1 MDDYLIKS
9 KSKTNPDYGCNP
21 YERPIEEHI
30 SKGVIN
36 LDKPIEEHISKG
48 VINLDKPSGPSS
60 HEVDSWVKRILHVNK
75 TGHGGTLDPKVTGVL
90 PIGIDSAT
98 RVSQLLLPAGKE
110 YVCLMTMHKE
120 MPEDQI
126 YEIFD
131 QFTGKIY
138 QTPPVKSAVKRELRV
153 RTIYYATIYE
163 IKGKDVLFRIGCE
176 AGTYIRTFCHDIGE
190 ALGCGAHMAELR
202 RTRAGPFNERNDD
215 LVNLHDLTDAYH
227 FWVED
232 GDESYLRNA
241 IKPMEVAA
249 EHLPQIFIKDSAVE
263 AICQGAKLAAGG
275 ISMLSKGIKRR
286 DLVAIKSLKGELV
299 ASGIALASTEEIM
312 NADSGLVVDTNKVFM
327 QPGVYPMA
335 WK

>member
-9 KSKTNPDYGCNP
+9 KSKTNPDYGCDP
-21 YERPIEEHI
+21 YER
-30 SKGVIN
+30 
-36 LDKPIEEHISKG
+36 PIEEHISKG

-90 PIGIDSAT
+90 PIGIDTAT

-120 MPEDQI
+120 MPEDQV

-163 IKGKDVLFRIGCE
+163 IKGKDVLFRVGCE
-176 AGTYIRTFCHDIGE
+176 AGTYIRTLCHDIGE

-249 EHLPQIFIKDSAVE
+249 DHLPQIFIKDSAVE

-275 ISMLSKGIKRR
+275 ISMLSKGIKRG

-312 NADSGLVVDTNKVFM
+312 NAGSGLVVNTNKVFM

>member
-21 YERPIEEHI
+21 YER
-30 SKGVIN
+30 
-36 LDKPIEEHISKG
+36 PIEEHISKG

-90 PIGIDSAT
+90 PIGIDTAT

-120 MPEDQI
+120 MPEDQV

-163 IKGKDVLFRIGCE
+163 IKGKDVLFRVGCE
-176 AGTYIRTFCHDIGE
+176 AGTYIRTLCHDIGE

-241 IKPMEVAA
+241 IKPMEVSAD
-249 EHLPQIFIKDSAVE
+249 HLPQIFIKDSAVE

-275 ISMLSKGIKRR
+275 ISMLSKGIKRG

-312 NADSGLVVDTNKVFM
+312 NADSGLVVNTNKVFM

>member
-9 KSKTNPDYGCNP
+9 KSKTNPDYGCDP
-21 YERPIEEHI
+21 YER
-30 SKGVIN
+30 
-36 LDKPIEEHISKG
+36 PIEEHISKG

-90 PIGIDSAT
+90 PIGIDTAT

-120 MPEDQI
+120 MPEDQV

-131 QFTGKIY
+131 QFTVKIY

-163 IKGKDVLFRIGCE
+163 IKGKDVLFRVGCE
-176 AGTYIRTFCHDIGE
+176 AGTYIRTLCHDIGE

-249 EHLPQIFIKDSAVE
+249 DHLPQIFIKDSAVE

-275 ISMLSKGIKRR
+275 ISMLSKGIKRG

-312 NADSGLVVDTNKVFM
+312 NADSGLVVNTNKVFM

>member
-21 YERPIEEHI
+21 YER
-30 SKGVIN
+30 
-36 LDKPIEEHISKG
+36 PIEEHISKG

-90 PIGIDSAT
+90 PIGIDAAT

-163 IKGKDVLFRIGCE
+163 IKGKDVLFRVGCE
-176 AGTYIRTFCHDIGE
+176 AGTYIRTLCHDIGE

-202 RTRAGPFNERNDD
+202 RTRAGPFNERNGD

-249 EHLPQIFIKDSAVE
+249 DHLPQIFIKDSAVE

-275 ISMLSKGIKRR
+275 ISMLSKGIKRG

-312 NADSGLVVDTNKVFM
+312 NADSGLVVNTNKVFM

>member
-9 KSKTNPDYGCNP
+9 KSKTNPDYGCDP
-21 YERPIEEHI
+21 YER
-30 SKGVIN
+30 
-36 LDKPIEEHISKG
+36 PIEEHISKG

-90 PIGIDSAT
+90 PIGIDTAT

-120 MPEDQI
+120 MPEDQV

-163 IKGKDVLFRIGCE
+163 IKGKDVLFRVGCE
-176 AGTYIRTFCHDIGE
+176 AGTYIRTLCHDIGE

-249 EHLPQIFIKDSAVE
+249 DHLPQIFIKDSAVE

-275 ISMLSKGIKRR
+275 ISMLSKGIKRG

-312 NADSGLVVDTNKVFM
+312 NADSGLVVNTNKVFM

>member
-21 YERPIEEHI
+21 YER
-30 SKGVIN
+30 
-36 LDKPIEEHISKG
+36 PIEEHISKG

-90 PIGIDSAT
+90 PIGIDAAT

-163 IKGKDVLFRIGCE
+163 IKGKDVLFRVGCE
-176 AGTYIRTFCHDIGE
+176 AGTYIRTLCHDIGE

-202 RTRAGPFNERNDD
+202 RTRAGPFNERNGD

-249 EHLPQIFIKDSAVE
+249 DHLPQIFIKDSAVE

-312 NADSGLVVDTNKVFM
+312 DADSGLVVDTNKVFM

>member
-9 KSKTNPDYGCNP
+9 KSKTNHDYGCDP
-21 YERPIEEHI
+21 YER
-30 SKGVIN
+30 
-36 LDKPIEEHISKG
+36 PIEEHISKG

-90 PIGIDSAT
+90 PIGIDTAT

-120 MPEDQI
+120 MPEDQV

-163 IKGKDVLFRIGCE
+163 IKGKDVLFRVGCE
-176 AGTYIRTFCHDIGE
+176 AGTYIRTLCHDIGE

-249 EHLPQIFIKDSAVE
+249 DHLPQIFIKDSAVE

-275 ISMLSKGIKRR
+275 ISMLSKGIKRG

-299 ASGIALASTEEIM
+299 ASGIALTSTEEIM
-312 NADSGLVVDTNKVFM
+312 NADSGLVVNTNKVFM

>member
-9 KSKTNPDYGCNP
+9 KSKTNPDYGCDP
-21 YERPIEEHI
+21 YER
-30 SKGVIN
+30 
-36 LDKPIEEHISKG
+36 PIEEHISKG

-90 PIGIDSAT
+90 PIGIDTAT

-120 MPEDQI
+120 MPEDQV

-163 IKGKDVLFRIGCE
+163 IKGKDVLFRVGCE
-176 AGTYIRTFCHDIGE
+176 AGTYIRTLCHDIGE

-249 EHLPQIFIKDSAVE
+249 DHLPQIFIKDSAVE

-286 DLVAIKSLKGELV
+286 DLVAIKSLKGELI

-327 QPGVYPMA
+327 QPGVYPMS